1 MSRAFYLSLKSTN
14 KPVVIYIHEN
24 MHNPAGCIETP
35 SGKVLKLSER
45 NLTCKKKA

>member
-1 MSRAFYLSLKSTN
+1 MSHSIYLSPKVTN
-14 KPVVIYIHEN
+14 KPTLIFIRTN
-24 MHNPAGCIETP
+24 CHNQNGCIETP